1 MSGYLRSLAERAL
14 GLASG
19 VRPARGLP
27 SFAGEPSQ
35 TGGTLP
41 PAEYAGAPSAQMPPP
56 DSFDVAEPQIGSA
69 PPEMTRAA
77 QIGEPAEAPAAM
89 PMTTRHGRLAPLANA
104 HSDDIPAG
112 AVSHDA
118 LAPRQQ
124 RSAASAQPDAPA
136 ERRFA
141 RQTVLEHANRPSEQ
155 ADRPSEQADPSTADD
170 RARIFQREERARAE
184 DAPQPEFSGHVRPA
198 PQLPA
203 APRMTTRLVRNRFID
218 LTQSRLEGASPAPD
232 VHIHIGRVELT
243 AIAPAT
249 PPRRE
254 STANA
259 KKPMSLEEY
268 LRRRSGRPA

>member
-35 TGGTLP
+35 TGGILP
-41 PAEYAGAPSAQMPPP
+41 PAEYAGAPAAQMPPP
-56 DSFDVAEPQIGSA
+56 DSFDVAEPQIDSA

-77 QIGEPAEAPAAM
+77 QIGEPVDAPASM
-89 PMTTRHGRLAPLANA
+89 PMTIRHARLAPLADA
-104 HSDDIPAG
+104 HGDDTPAR
-112 AVSHDA
+112 AVS
-118 LAPRQQ
+118 Q
-124 RSAASAQPDAPA
+124 AQPDAPA

-141 RQTVLEHANRPSEQ
+141 RQAPLQH
-155 ADRPSEQADPSTADD
+155 ADRPSEHADPSTADD
-170 RARIFQREERARAE
+170 RARSFQGEERARAE
-184 DAPQPEFSGHVRPA
+184 HAPPPEFSGRVRPA
-198 PQLPA
+198 PQIPA
-203 APRMTTRLVRNRFID
+203 APRMTTRLARGRFID
-218 LTQSRLEGASPAPD
+218 LTQSRLEAPSPAPD

-243 AIAPAT
+243 AVTPAT
-249 PPRRE
+249 PARRE